1 MPQPVTTSRNRSFLW
16 WGLAAA
22 SLIIGFAD
30 LIRGG
35 TTIAPVLL
43 VAGYCIFVPLAILK

>member
-1 MPQPVTTSRNRSFLW
+1 MATPVSNSRARSYLW

-22 SLIIGFAD
+22 SLIVGFAD

-35 TTIAPVLL
+35 TTVAPVLL
-43 VAGYCIFVPLAILK
+43 VAGYCVFVPLAILK